1 MTPQD
6 RLNRAAIY
14 GDARAMS
21 RAAVV
26 INGVADLLDNE
37 SIEGITDFHRAA
49 LHEALRLAAE
59 SLDDRVAYLEGGE
72 A

>member
-6 RLNRAAIY
+6 RLNRATIY
-14 GDARAMS
+14 GDTRIMS
-21 RAAVV
+21 RASVV
-26 INGVADLLDNE
+26 INGIADLLDSE
-37 SIEGITDFHRAA
+37 EITDFHRAA